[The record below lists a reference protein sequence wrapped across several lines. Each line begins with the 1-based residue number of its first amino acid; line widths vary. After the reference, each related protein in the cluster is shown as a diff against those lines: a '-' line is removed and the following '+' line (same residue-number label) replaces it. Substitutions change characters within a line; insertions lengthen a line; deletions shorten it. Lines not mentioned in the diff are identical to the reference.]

1 MRAELDVIGPRRQRW
16 AFTLG
21 CVRVVVTRPAVWR
34 RVGYPLLTLAVLAA
48 SLRGNSVLRRFQYSR
63 ARAGASRPLFLAL
76 RTQQMR
82 RPRPSEWLGAAA
94 MLLGV
99 ASWGVLAA
107 LLAA

>member
-1 MRAELDVIGPRRQRW
+1 MRRMVM
-16 AFTLG
+16 
-21 CVRVVVTRPAVWR
+21 VTRGRKRRPITRRDWRSVARRRGGSKVWI
-34 RVGYPLLTLAVLAA
+34 G
-48 SLRGNSVLRRFQYSR
+48 SR
-63 ARAGASRPLFLAL
+63 ARAGGARPFFWAL

-82 RPRPSEWLGAAA
+82 RPRASEWLGAAA

>member
-1 MRAELDVIGPRRQRW
+1 MR
-16 AFTLG
+16 
-21 CVRVVVTRPAVWR
+21 RVVMMTRSRKRRPITRRRGRSRVWI
-34 RVGYPLLTLAVLAA
+34 G
-48 SLRGNSVLRRFQYSR
+48 SR
-63 ARAGASRPLFLAL
+63 PRTGTARPLFLAL

-94 MLLGV
+94 MLLGM

>member
-1 MRAELDVIGPRRQRW
+1 MR
-16 AFTLG
+16 
-21 CVRVVVTRPAVWR
+21 RVVMMTRSRKRRPITRRDWR
-34 RVGYPLLTLAVLAA
+34 SVARR
-48 SLRGNSVLRRFQYSR
+48 RGRSR
-63 ARAGASRPLFLAL
+63 AWIGSRPRTGTARPLFLAL

-82 RPRPSEWLGAAA
+82 RPRPCEWLGAAA